1 ELTAQQFSS
10 TSGDKTRGKIQVVK
24 VDANDENVKLEGAGF
39 KLHYLFNGEKRYI
52 ETAEGEETHYT
63 KADGTLEFLGL
74 QVNRTYFLQEVSPP
88 KGYEILNGEVIEIN
102 DLKPLSVKPEGHI
115 ETVKNGKL
123 LDISGVKT

>member
-1 ELTAQQFSS
+1 TELSISFKNTITSTYVMKYTTIVTETDGKVNNTVEYSGSNFESKTVETEELTAQQFSS

-63 KADGTLEFLGL
+63 KADGTLEFL
-74 QVNRTYFLQEVSPP
+74 
-88 KGYEILNGEVIEIN
+88 
-102 DLKPLSVKPEGHI
+102 
-115 ETVKNGKL
+115 
-123 LDISGVKT
+123 